1 LQNYYGTSARQWALL
16 VRYTVNQ
23 PKICHQCFL
32 KHLEEEPV
40 VFFCYVFLK
49 SGGFLNPNP
58 KYGGI
63 LQFSHYNYINEAK
76 AVIATKARNNSL
88 YKFC

>member
-1 LQNYYGTSARQWALL
+1 MPSVFSETFRGRTGG
-16 VRYTVNQ
+16 
-23 PKICHQCFL
+23 
-32 KHLEEEPV
+32 
-40 VFFCYVFLK
+40 FFCYVFLK

-58 KYGGI
+58 KYGGF